1 MGMAVIAF
9 ASQKGGVGK
18 STLCRALAVEAIRAG
33 LKTIVSDLD
42 AAQGT
47 VHEWAKDRAK
57 LGLEPPV
64 TVRLCRTATEA
75 LDGAGEVDL
84 LLVDGPAKADVET
97 LALARVADLI
107 VQPCGGGLD
116 DLRPAI
122 RTFNGLIDRGV
133 PRDRLLMALVR
144 VGSEAEAS
152 NARDYLEVAGY
163 ACANGWLPERLTY
176 RTLHN
181 AGQSITEAKIPG
193 LRSAAE
199 MLVQSIIDTAQ
210 AAQEAA

>member
-1 MGMAVIAF
+1 MAVIAF

-47 VHEWAKDRAK
+47 VYEWAKDRAK

-64 TVRLCRTATEA
+64 TVRLCRTAAEA

>member
-1 MGMAVIAF
+1 MAIIAF

-18 STLCRALAVEAIRAG
+18 STLCRALAVEGIRSG
-33 LKTIVSDLD
+33 LTTIVSDLD

-47 VHEWAKDRAK
+47 VHEWARDRAK
-57 LGLEPPV
+57 LSLQPSV
-64 TVRLCRTATEA
+64 SVRLCRTASEA
-75 LDGAGEVDL
+75 LDGAEEVDL
-84 LLVDGPAKADVET
+84 LLVDGPAKADAET

-122 RTFNGLIDRGV
+122 RTFNELIDRGV
-133 PRDRLLMALVR
+133 PRDHLLMALIR
-144 VGSEAEAS
+144 VGSDAEAS
-152 NARDYLEVAGY
+152 SARDYLEVAGY
-163 ACANGWLPERLTY
+163 ACAAGWLPERLTY

-181 AGQSITEAKIPG
+181 SGQAITEARVAG

-199 MLVQSIIDTAQ
+199 ALVQSIIDAAQ
-210 AAQEAA
+210 AVQEPA

>member
-33 LKTIVSDLD
+33 LQTIVSDLD

-64 TVRLCRTATEA
+64 TVRLCRTAAEA
-75 LDGAGEVDL
+75 LHGAGEVDL

>member
-1 MGMAVIAF
+1 MAVIAF

-18 STLCRALAVEAIRAG
+18 STLCRALAVEGIRSG
-33 LKTIVSDLD
+33 LTTIVSDLD

-47 VHEWAKDRAK
+47 VHEWARDRAK
-57 LGLEPPV
+57 LGLQPSV
-64 TVRLCRTATEA
+64 SVRLCRTASEA

-84 LLVDGPAKADVET
+84 LLVDGPAKADAET
-97 LALARVADLI
+97 LALARIADLI

-133 PRDRLLMALVR
+133 PRDHLLMALIR

-152 NARDYLEVAGY
+152 SARDYLEVAGY
-163 ACANGWLPERLTY
+163 ACAAGWLPERLTY

-181 AGQSITEAKIPG
+181 SGQAITEARVVG

-199 MLVQSIIDTAQ
+199 ALVQSIIDAAQ
-210 AAQEAA
+210 AVQEPT

>member
-1 MGMAVIAF
+1 MAVIAF

-64 TVRLCRTATEA
+64 TVRLCRTAAEA

-181 AGQSITEAKIPG
+181 SGQSITEAKIPG

>member
-1 MGMAVIAF
+1 MAVIAF

-57 LGLEPPV
+57 LGLEPPI
-64 TVRLCRTATEA
+64 TVRLCRTAAEA
-75 LDGAGEVDL
+75 LDGAGDVDL

-163 ACANGWLPERLTY
+163 ACASGWLPERLTY

-181 AGQSITEAKIPG
+181 AGQSITEAKILG

-199 MLVQSIIDTAQ
+199 LMVQSIIDAAQ
-210 AAQEAA
+210 AAKEAA

>member
-1 MGMAVIAF
+1 MAVIAF

-64 TVRLCRTATEA
+64 TVRLCRTAAEA

-176 RTLHN
+176 RALHN

>member
-1 MGMAVIAF
+1 MAVIAF

-18 STLCRALAVEAIRAG
+18 STLCRALAVEAVRSG
-33 LKTIVSDLD
+33 LATVVSDLD

-47 VHEWAKDRAK
+47 VHEWARDRAK
-57 LGLEPPV
+57 LGLQPSV
-64 TVRLCRTATEA
+64 NVRLCRTASEA

-84 LLVDGPAKADVET
+84 LLVDGPAKADAET
-97 LALARVADLI
+97 LALARVADLV

-122 RTFNGLIDRGV
+122 RTFNGLIDRGI
-133 PRDRLLMALVR
+133 PRDRLLMALIR

-152 NARDYLEVAGY
+152 SARDYLEVAGY
-163 ACANGWLPERLTY
+163 ACAAGWLPERLTY

-181 AGQSITEAKIPG
+181 SGQAVTEARVAG
-193 LRSAAE
+193 LRSVAE
-199 MLVQSIIDTAQ
+199 GLVQSIID
-210 AAQEAA
+210 AAQSVQEPA

>member
-1 MGMAVIAF
+1 MAVIAF
-9 ASQKGGVGK
+9 ASQKGGVGN

-33 LKTIVSDLD
+33 LKTVVSDLD

-64 TVRLCRTATEA
+64 AVRLCRTAAEA
-75 LDGAGEVDL
+75 LDGAGDVDL

-163 ACANGWLPERLTY
+163 ACASGWLPERLTY

-181 AGQSITEAKIPG
+181 AGQSITEAKILG
-193 LRSAAE
+193 LRLAAE
-199 MLVQSIIDTAQ
+199 VMVQSIIDTAQ

>member
-1 MGMAVIAF
+1 MAVIAF

-57 LGLEPPV
+57 LGLDPPV
-64 TVRLCRTATEA
+64 AVRLCRTAAEA
-75 LDGAGEVDL
+75 LDGAGDVDL

-163 ACANGWLPERLTY
+163 ACASGWLPERLTY

-181 AGQSITEAKIPG
+181 AGQSITEAKILG

-199 MLVQSIIDTAQ
+199 VMVQSIIDTAQ

>member
-1 MGMAVIAF
+1 MAVIAF

-64 TVRLCRTATEA
+64 TVRLCRTAAEA
-75 LDGAGEVDL
+75 LDGAGDVDL

-163 ACANGWLPERLTY
+163 ACASGWLPERLTY

-199 MLVQSIIDTAQ
+199 VMVQSIIDTAQ

>member
-1 MGMAVIAF
+1 MAVIAF

-18 STLCRALAVEAIRAG
+18 STLCRALAVEAIRSG
-33 LKTIVSDLD
+33 LTTIVSDLD

-57 LGLEPPV
+57 LGLEPPI
-64 TVRLCRTATEA
+64 TVRLCRTAAEA
-75 LDGAGEVDL
+75 LDGAGDVDL

-163 ACANGWLPERLTY
+163 ACASGWLPERLTY

-199 MLVQSIIDTAQ
+199 VMVQSIIDTAQ

>member
-1 MGMAVIAF
+1 MAVIAF

-33 LKTIVSDLD
+33 LTTIVSDLD

-57 LGLEPPV
+57 LGLEPPI
-64 TVRLCRTATEA
+64 TVRLCRTAAEA
-75 LDGAGEVDL
+75 LDGAGDVDL

-163 ACANGWLPERLTY
+163 ACASGWLPERLTY

-199 MLVQSIIDTAQ
+199 MMVQSIIDTAQ

>member
-1 MGMAVIAF
+1 MAVIAF

-33 LKTIVSDLD
+33 LTTIVSDLD

-57 LGLEPPV
+57 LGLQPPI
-64 TVRLCRTATEA
+64 TVRLCRTAAEA
-75 LDGAGEVDL
+75 LDGAGDVDL

-163 ACANGWLPERLTY
+163 ACASGWLPERLTY

-199 MLVQSIIDTAQ
+199 VMVQSIIDTAQ

>member
-1 MGMAVIAF
+1 MAVIAF

-18 STLCRALAVEAIRAG
+18 STLCRALAVEGIRAG

-64 TVRLCRTATEA
+64 TVRLCRTAAEA
-75 LDGAGEVDL
+75 LDGAGDVDL

-163 ACANGWLPERLTY
+163 ACASGWLPERLTY

-199 MLVQSIIDTAQ
+199 VMVQSIIDTAQ

>member
-1 MGMAVIAF
+1 MAIIAF

-18 STLCRALAVEAIRAG
+18 STLCRALAVEGIRSG
-33 LKTIVSDLD
+33 LTTIVSDLD

-47 VHEWAKDRAK
+47 VHEWARDRAK
-57 LGLEPPV
+57 LSLQPSV
-64 TVRLCRTATEA
+64 SVRLCRTASEA
-75 LDGAGEVDL
+75 LDGAEEVDL
-84 LLVDGPAKADVET
+84 LLVDGPAKADAET

-133 PRDRLLMALVR
+133 PRDHLLMALIR
-144 VGSEAEAS
+144 VGSDAEAS
-152 NARDYLEVAGY
+152 SARDYLEVAGY
-163 ACANGWLPERLTY
+163 ACAAGWLPERLTY

-181 AGQSITEAKIPG
+181 SGQAITEARVAG

-199 MLVQSIIDTAQ
+199 ALVQSIIDAAQ
-210 AAQEAA
+210 AVQEPA

>member
-1 MGMAVIAF
+1 MAVIAF

-33 LKTIVSDLD
+33 LTTIVSDLD

-57 LGLEPPV
+57 LGLEPPI
-64 TVRLCRTATEA
+64 TVRLCRTAAEA
-75 LDGAGEVDL
+75 LDGAGDVDL

-163 ACANGWLPERLTY
+163 ACASGWLPERLTY

-181 AGQSITEAKIPG
+181 AGQSITEAKIPS

-199 MLVQSIIDTAQ
+199 VMVQSIIDTAQ

>member
-1 MGMAVIAF
+1 MAVIAF

-64 TVRLCRTATEA
+64 TVRLCRTAAEA
-75 LDGAGEVDL
+75 LDGAGDVDL

-163 ACANGWLPERLTY
+163 ACASGWLPERLTY

-199 MLVQSIIDTAQ
+199 VMVQSIIDTAQ
-210 AAQEAA
+210 AAREAA

>member
-1 MGMAVIAF
+1 MAVIAF

-33 LKTIVSDLD
+33 LKTVVSDLD

-64 TVRLCRTATEA
+64 TVRLCRTAAEA
-75 LDGAGEVDL
+75 LDGAGDVDL

-163 ACANGWLPERLTY
+163 ACASGWLPERLTY

-181 AGQSITEAKIPG
+181 AGQSITEAKILG
-193 LRSAAE
+193 LRLAAE
-199 MLVQSIIDTAQ
+199 VMVQSIIDTAQ

>member
-1 MGMAVIAF
+1 MAVIAF

-18 STLCRALAVEAIRAG
+18 STRCRALAVEAIRAG

>member
-1 MGMAVIAF
+1 MAVIAF

-57 LGLEPPV
+57 LGLNPPV
-64 TVRLCRTATEA
+64 AVRLCRTAAEA
-75 LDGAGEVDL
+75 LDGAGDVDL

-163 ACANGWLPERLTY
+163 ACASGWLPERLTY

-181 AGQSITEAKIPG
+181 AGQSITEAKILG
-193 LRSAAE
+193 LSSAAE
-199 MLVQSIIDTAQ
+199 VMVQSIIDTAQ

>member
-1 MGMAVIAF
+1 MAVIAF

-57 LGLEPPV
+57 LGLNPPV
-64 TVRLCRTATEA
+64 AVRLCRTAAEA
-75 LDGAGEVDL
+75 LDGAGDVDL

-163 ACANGWLPERLTY
+163 ACASGWLPERLTY

-181 AGQSITEAKIPG
+181 AGQSITEAKILG

-199 MLVQSIIDTAQ
+199 LMVQSIIDAAQ
-210 AAQEAA
+210 AAKEAA

>member
-1 MGMAVIAF
+1 MAVIAF

-64 TVRLCRTATEA
+64 TVRLCRTAAEA

-163 ACANGWLPERLTY
+163 ACASGWLPERLTY

-199 MLVQSIIDTAQ
+199 VMVQSIIDTAQ

>member
-1 MGMAVIAF
+1 MAVIAF

-33 LKTIVSDLD
+33 LTTIVSDLD

-57 LGLEPPV
+57 LGLEPPI
-64 TVRLCRTATEA
+64 TVRLCRTAAEA
-75 LDGAGEVDL
+75 LDGAGDVDL

-163 ACANGWLPERLTY
+163 ACASGWLPERLTY

-199 MLVQSIIDTAQ
+199 VMVQSIIDTAQ

>member
-1 MGMAVIAF
+1 MAVIAF

-64 TVRLCRTATEA
+64 TVRLCRTAAEA

-107 VQPCGGGLD
+107 VQPCGGELD

-176 RTLHN
+176 RALHN

>member
-1 MGMAVIAF
+1 MAVIAF

-33 LKTIVSDLD
+33 LKTVVSDLD

-64 TVRLCRTATEA
+64 AVRLCRTAAEA
-75 LDGAGEVDL
+75 LDGAGDVDL

-163 ACANGWLPERLTY
+163 ACASGWLPERLTY

-181 AGQSITEAKIPG
+181 AGQSITEAKILG
-193 LRSAAE
+193 LRLAAE
-199 MLVQSIIDTAQ
+199 VMVQSIIDTAQ

>member
-1 MGMAVIAF
+1 MAVIAF

-18 STLCRALAVEAIRAG
+18 STLCRALAVEAMRSG
-33 LKTIVSDLD
+33 LTTVISDLD

-57 LGLEPPV
+57 LSVQPPV
-64 TVRLCRTATEA
+64 IVRLCRTATEA
-75 LDGAGEVDL
+75 LDGAGGVDL
-84 LLVDGPAKADVET
+84 LLVDGPAKADAET

-122 RTFNGLIDRGV
+122 RTFNGLIDRGI

-144 VGSEAEAS
+144 LGSEAEAN

-163 ACANGWLPERLTY
+163 ACATGWLPERLTY

-181 AGQSITEAKIPG
+181 AGQAITEAKVHG
-193 LRSAAE
+193 LRTAAE
-199 MLVQSIIDTAQ
+199 AMVQSIID
-210 AAQEAA
+210 AALAVQEGA

>member
-1 MGMAVIAF
+1 MAVIAF

-57 LGLEPPV
+57 VGLNPPV
-64 TVRLCRTATEA
+64 AVRLCRTAAEA
-75 LDGAGEVDL
+75 LDGAGDVDL

-163 ACANGWLPERLTY
+163 ACASGWLPERLTY

-181 AGQSITEAKIPG
+181 AGQSITEAKILG

-199 MLVQSIIDTAQ
+199 LMVQSIIDAAQ
-210 AAQEAA
+210 AAKEAA

>member
-64 TVRLCRTATEA
+64 TVRLCRTAAEA

>member
-1 MGMAVIAF
+1 MAVIAF

-64 TVRLCRTATEA
+64 TVRLCRTAAEA

-84 LLVDGPAKADVET
+84 LVVDGPAKADVET

-176 RTLHN
+176 RALHN

-199 MLVQSIIDTAQ
+199 MLVQSIIDTVQ

>member
-1 MGMAVIAF
+1 MAVIAF

-18 STLCRALAVEAIRAG
+18 STLCRALAVEAIRSG
-33 LKTIVSDLD
+33 LTTVISDLD

-57 LGLEPPV
+57 LGLQPPV
-64 TVRLCRTATEA
+64 IVRLCRTAAEA

-122 RTFNGLIDRGV
+122 RTFNGLIDRGI
-133 PRDRLLMALVR
+133 PRDHLLMALVR

-163 ACANGWLPERLTY
+163 ACAPGWLPERLTY

-181 AGQSITEAKIPG
+181 TGQAITEAKVPG

-199 MLVQSIIDTAQ
+199 ALVQSIIDAAQ
-210 AAQEAA
+210 AVQEAA

>member
-1 MGMAVIAF
+1 MAVIAF

-57 LGLEPPV
+57 LGFEPPV
-64 TVRLCRTATEA
+64 TVRLCRTAAEA

>member
-176 RTLHN
+176 RALHN

>member
-1 MGMAVIAF
+1 MAVIAF

-47 VHEWAKDRAK
+47 VYEWAKDRAK

-64 TVRLCRTATEA
+64 AVRLCRTAAEA
-75 LDGAGEVDL
+75 LDGAGDVDL

-163 ACANGWLPERLTY
+163 ACASGWLPERLTY

-181 AGQSITEAKIPG
+181 AGQSITEAKILG

-199 MLVQSIIDTAQ
+199 LMVQSIIDAAQ
-210 AAQEAA
+210 AAKEAA

>member
-1 MGMAVIAF
+1 MAIIAF

-18 STLCRALAVEAIRAG
+18 STLCRALAVEGMRSG
-33 LKTIVSDLD
+33 LVTVVSDLD

-47 VHEWAKDRAK
+47 VHEWARDRAK
-57 LGLEPPV
+57 LGLEPAV
-64 TVRLCRTATEA
+64 DVRLCRTASEA

-84 LLVDGPAKADVET
+84 LLVDGPAKADAET

-133 PRDRLLMALVR
+133 PRDRLLMALIR

-152 NARDYLEVAGY
+152 SARDYLEVAGY
-163 ACANGWLPERLTY
+163 ACAAGWLPERLSF

-181 AGQSITEAKIPG
+181 SGQAITEARMAG

-199 MLVQSIIDTAQ
+199 ALVQSIIDSAQ
-210 AAQEAA
+210 AMQETA

>member
-1 MGMAVIAF
+1 MAIIAF

-18 STLCRALAVEAIRAG
+18 STLCRALAVEGVRSG
-33 LKTIVSDLD
+33 LATIVSDLD

-47 VHEWAKDRAK
+47 VHEWARDRAK
-57 LGLEPPV
+57 LRLQPSV
-64 TVRLCRTATEA
+64 SVRLCRTASEA

-84 LLVDGPAKADVET
+84 LLVDGPAKADAET

-133 PRDRLLMALVR
+133 PRNRLLMALIR

-152 NARDYLEVAGY
+152 SARDYLEIAGY
-163 ACANGWLPERLTY
+163 ACAAGWLPERLTY

-181 AGQSITEAKIPG
+181 SGQAITEARVAG
-193 LRSAAE
+193 LRSTAE
-199 MLVQSIIDTAQ
+199 ALVQSIIDAAQ
-210 AAQEAA
+210 AVQEPA

>member
-1 MGMAVIAF
+1 MAIIAF

-18 STLCRALAVEAIRAG
+18 STLCRALAVEAIRSG
-33 LKTIVSDLD
+33 LTTVVSDLD

-47 VHEWAKDRAK
+47 VHEWARDRAK
-57 LGLEPPV
+57 IELQPSV
-64 TVRLCRTATEA
+64 TVRLCRTASEA

-84 LLVDGPAKADVET
+84 LLVDGPAKADAET

-122 RTFNGLIDRGV
+122 RTFNGLIDRGI
-133 PRDRLLMALVR
+133 PRDRLLMALIR
-144 VGSEAEAS
+144 VGSEAEAGS
-152 NARDYLEVAGY
+152 ARDYLEVAGY
-163 ACANGWLPERLTY
+163 ACAAGWLPERLTY

-181 AGQSITEAKIPG
+181 TGQAITEARVAG

-199 MLVQSIIDTAQ
+199 ALVQSIIDAAQ
-210 AAQEAA
+210 AVQEPA